1 VQDLAEDPQLRHR
14 GAIATVND
22 PELGDVRVPNVLP
35 ALSATPGSIR
45 SSAPRLGEHNWDVY
59 HGLLGL
65 SEGEIDAFRQEGT
78 I

>member
-1 VQDLAEDPQLRHR
+1 MAVDPQLQHR

-22 PELGDVRVPNVLP
+22 PELGDVRMPNVLP
-35 ALSATPGSIR
+35 SLSETPGSIR

-65 SEGEIDAFRQEGT
+65 SEIEIDALRQDGT